1 MKTNDYSIDLI
12 SACENLS
19 IEDVK
24 TAIEKGADVNYIFEE
39 GSSFPLLACVLFQQ
53 DKDHNKIIEIF
64 RTLLLNGADINLQ
77 INDDETPL
85 IHSSWLF
92 RSYEVVE
99 FLLKN
104 GANPNLKYDGN
115 TAIDLTGDEICF
127 YDACLDEADELENL
141 ERIYELLERFGAK
154 HSKDL

>member
-12 SACENLS
+12 SACENLC

-24 TAIEKGADVNYIFEE
+24 TAIEKGADVNYIVEE
-39 GSSFPLLACVLFQQ
+39 GSSFPLLACVEFQE
-53 DKDHNKIIEIF
+53 DKDYNKIIEIF
-64 RTLLLNGADINLQ
+64 STLLLNGADINLQ

-85 IHSSWLF
+85 MHSAWLY

-104 GANPNLKYDGN
+104 GANPNLKFDGE
-115 TAIDLTGDEICF
+115 TALDLTGGEICF
-127 YDACLDEADELENL
+127 YDACMDEPDELENL

-154 HSKDL
+154 QSKDL

>member
-1 MKTNDYSIDLI
+1 MKTNNYSIDLI
-12 SACENLS
+12 SACENLC

-24 TAIEKGADVNYIFEE
+24 AAIEKGADVNYTCEKY
-39 GSSFPLLACVLFQQ
+39 STFPMLACVEYQQ
-53 DKDHNKIIEIF
+53 NRDYKKIIEIF
-64 RTLLLNGADINLQ
+64 SILLINGADINLQ

-92 RSYEVVE
+92 HSYEVVE

-115 TAIDLTGDEICF
+115 TALDLTGDEICF
-127 YDACLDEADELENL
+127 YDACLDEPDELENL
-141 ERIYELLERFGAK
+141 ERIYELLVSYGAK
-154 HSKDL
+154 HSEDL